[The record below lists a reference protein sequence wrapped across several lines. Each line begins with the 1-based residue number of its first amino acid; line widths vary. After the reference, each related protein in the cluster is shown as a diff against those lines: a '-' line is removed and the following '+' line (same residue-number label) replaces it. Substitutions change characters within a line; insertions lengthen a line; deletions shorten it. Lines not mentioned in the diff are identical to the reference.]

1 MTEPAQR
8 EYKYPECHTVIRTK
22 FSSDG
27 GKKRITNPMYRN
39 VGSYNHAQSIGEV
52 LRAAQTFWRGEL
64 WQDMQLMS
72 RVLYRNKNQ
81 HKGGVYFR
89 RLGEL
94 RRVLRVL
101 DGQRVDELMDQLCQ
115 SFFAQGVVRAA
126 RRVNVWQQLPCAPF
140 VRAVCERISQL
151 VALVIKAQRVAWNT
165 YVQFAG
171 QTAQTLFMPLALVV
185 QGVAARV
192 FVVLRGWH
200 RDVCTIYDVLVRWLP
215 YLPQCVDGT
224 GTNNLV
230 PVESLRVSLP
240 FESEGVVERLVKDA
254 ANLSVSQDVIGKRQ
268 CNESDVNM
276 DSCKRFRPADYDNDE
291 DLGGK
296 PTFKLVCM

>member
-1 MTEPAQR
+1 
-8 EYKYPECHTVIRTK
+8 
-22 FSSDG
+22 
-27 GKKRITNPMYRN
+27 
-39 VGSYNHAQSIGEV
+39 
-52 LRAAQTFWRGEL
+52 
-64 WQDMQLMS
+64 
-72 RVLYRNKNQ
+72 
-81 HKGGVYFR
+81 
-89 RLGEL
+89 
-94 RRVLRVL
+94 
-101 DGQRVDELMDQLCQ
+101 
-115 SFFAQGVVRAA
+115 
-126 RRVNVWQQLPCAPF
+126 
-140 VRAVCERISQL
+140 
-151 VALVIKAQRVAWNT
+151 
-165 YVQFAG
+165 FAG

-230 PVESLRVSLP
+230 PVKSLWVSLP